1 MCPLSFLWCF
11 WHQLSMVTG
20 WDKSLGWV
28 APSLNLCGDFLTSLD
43 KDELRKM
50 YLRKKI
56 YILLKYMI

>member
-1 MCPLSFLWCF
+1 
-11 WHQLSMVTG
+11 MVTG

-28 APSLNLCGDFLTSLD
+28 APSLNLYGDFLTSLD